1 MKTVPGETPTFLPSA
16 TQDAAPERSREHP
29 LGSHHRLLLLA
40 AIGVLALMLGGC
52 LYSNAAQVP
61 MATTYP
67 YSEQQRMQAAHH
79 WQVLAKHEAQG
90 ILQHSNLRNT
100 PLYLPEQ
107 NDATSGEFARG
118 YRALLTS
125 ELVSGG
131 AIVRTRPEQAA
142 RLDFDVEVVNHSDR
156 GFIRPYPGVISL
168 ASLGTGIAVL
178 VAPSPNAGLALLP
191 PAVAADITS
200 GSWTHVG
207 DEEVIIT
214 TEIVDSQHVLYSS
227 SNIYYINRGDRE
239 HYAPHRIPKPPPVP
253 KVRLDGRW

>member
-1 MKTVPGETPTFLPSA
+1 MKT
-16 TQDAAPERSREHP
+16 AASNT
-29 LGSHHRLLLLA
+29 
-40 AIGVLALMLGGC
+40 LALSPPPDGAAAGRTGERVVEPASRLVPLVTVFALSLALSGC
-52 LYSNAAQVP
+52 FYSNAAQVP

-79 WQVLAKHEAQG
+79 WQVLAEHEAQG

-100 PLYLPEQ
+100 PLYVAEQ
-107 NDATSGEFARG
+107 NGKTSGEFARG

-131 AIVRTRPEQAA
+131 ARIRTRPEQAA
-142 RLDFDVEVVNHSDR
+142 RLDFDVEVIHHSDR

-168 ASLGTGIAVL
+168 ASLGAGIAVL
-178 VAPSPNAGLALLP
+178 VAPSSNAGLALLP
-191 PAVAADITS
+191 PAVAADVTS
-200 GSWTHVG
+200 GSWTGVG

-214 TEIVDSQHVLYSS
+214 TEVVDHRHVLYSS

-239 HYAPHRIPKPPPVP
+239 HYAPHQVPKPPPTP
-253 KVRLDGRW
+253 KVRLDNRW